1 MNSRRLVICSGI
13 ALALVVAVAG
23 AALGSARQPALVSTN
38 LAGFGSSVTGPR
50 GPYASRPSKITFST
64 YPVGLGLAVY
74 VDHLSWVDWGKPV
87 AYARGIVHTRDWQQ
101 HGYIATPGGVIVD
114 QLLSCEGRSYYT
126 YAELFAPAGFPSNS
140 QDTSVGYS
148 GRAPTPCS

>member
-1 MNSRRLVICSGI
+1 MNRCWLVICSGI
-13 ALALVVAVAG
+13 ALALAVAVAG
-23 AALGSARQPALVSTN
+23 AASASAPQPALVSKN

-64 YPVGLGLAVY
+64 GSDFAAY

-126 YAELFAPAGFPSNS
+126 YAELFAPAGFPSDSRN
-140 QDTSVGYS
+140 TAWAIPVV
-148 GRAPTPCS
+148 R